1 MRDSTTPTA
10 QGVRHLNSDQLAA
23 RLGVSTRQV
32 ERMRQDG
39 SGPPFIR
46 VGLRAVAYA
55 EADVVAWESSRRFSS
70 TSHETVAAG
79 RRPEVP
85 A

>member
-1 MRDSTTPTA
+1 MTVSPAPTPH
-10 QGVRHLNSDQLAA
+10 GVRHLNSDQLAK
-23 RLGVSTRQV
+23 RLGVSPRQV
-32 ERMRQDG
+32 ERMRQEG

-55 EADVVAWESSRRFSS
+55 EADVLAWEASRRFTS
-70 TSHETVAAG
+70 TSDETVKAA
-79 RRPEVP
+79 RRQAVP

>member
-1 MRDSTTPTA
+1 MRDSPRATPN
-10 QGVRHLNSDQLAA
+10 GVRHLNSDQLAA
-23 RLGVSTRQV
+23 RLGVSPRQV

-55 EADVVAWESSRRFSS
+55 EADVLAWESSRRFTS
-70 TSHETVAAG
+70 TSHETVTTG
-79 RRPEVP
+79 RRPAVT